1 VPGCERRTV
10 LPQFVVSCYSLDHYV
25 LPLTAEL
32 QQELHMAIR
41 KTVAEE
47 PERLPRANLHPIA
60 RKIARAWVSE
70 GVSFA
75 PQDRKELVEA
85 IFDLLE
91 VVTVLGCSE
100 GGRIVMALLESANSS
115 PTHNSTTE

>member
-1 VPGCERRTV
+1 M
-10 LPQFVVSCYSLDHYV
+10 LS
-25 LPLTAEL
+25 AEL

-41 KTVAEE
+41 RTAAGE
-47 PERLPRANLHPIA
+47 PERLTRANLHPIA
-60 RKIARAWVSE
+60 QKIARAWVSE

-91 VVTVLGCSE
+91 VATVLGCSE
-100 GGRIVMALLESANSS
+100 GGRIVMALLESADSS

>member
-1 VPGCERRTV
+1 MSSQD
-10 LPQFVVSCYSLDHYV
+10 L
-25 LPLTAEL
+25 
-32 QQELHMAIR
+32 AIWDD
-41 KTVAEE
+41 A
-47 PERLPRANLHPIA
+47 
-60 RKIARAWVSE
+60 
-70 GVSFA
+70 
-75 PQDRKELVEA
+75 VEA